1 MEERVLDEKKLI
13 LLVDDDPVNL
23 KRAQLILA
31 KEGYAIAATLSGKQ
45 ALSFLEKRKPDIIL
59 LDINMPEM
67 DGFEVLQ
74 RIMEND
80 EWKEIPVIFLTA
92 DNDQETE
99 VRGLRAGALDFV
111 TKPFMEDIVKQR
123 VKHLLELNH
132 LQKQLKQEVE
142 RQTAKAEERRR
153 QVEEMSFQT
162 IHALADAIDAKDKY
176 TNAHSSRV
184 SKYSVALA
192 EELGW
197 EKNRVSDLKY
207 AALLHDVGNI
217 GLPDNVLNK
226 SSKLTEVEFSIIKS
240 HTLAGADIMKS
251 ITSVPGADE
260 VARNHHER
268 YDGTGYPDH
277 LVGDNIPDMARIVCI
292 ADAYDAMNSKRVY
305 RNALSKEQIRQELVD
320 GCGTQF
326 DPNYVKVFIK
336 MIDDGKLDEFEEHN
350 KLANMAEDSAV
361 LLSNV
366 MKSAFEGGYSAH
378 TDALTGLPLRNV
390 AEQRI
395 KAEMLEKN
403 GCLILIDLDNL
414 KKVNDIYGHTYGD
427 ILLKGIG
434 DLLALYS
441 DSGVAAR
448 QGGDE
453 FLLYLPTDNRADVE
467 TTLKALYEGFA
478 KKIAGNVM
486 FASNSLSSGIC
497 FTTPEDEFETV
508 YSSADKA
515 LYFAKQ
521 NGKGRYHFFDSQSD
535 NEEQNS
541 HIDIEKLMN
550 TVSVAGDYTG
560 AMKVEYREFTRL
572 FEYSRKMKRRYSYE
586 EQLVLITVNTE
597 SAGAVPIEKIENAVT
612 ALENAIKG
620 TVRTV
625 DVCCRYSSL
634 QFLVVLFGTGTK
646 EVPEIVGRIY
656 NDFYKSYG
664 DTGIK
669 LDYVT
674 SEIE

>member
-1 MEERVLDEKKLI
+1 MEDNNLNEKKLI

-31 KEGYAIAATLSGKQ
+31 KEGYAIAATLSGEQ
-45 ALSFLEKRKPDIIL
+45 ALLFLEKRQPDIIL

-67 DGFEVLQ
+67 DGFEVLE
-74 RIMEND
+74 RIKAKE
-80 EWKEIPVIFLTA
+80 EWREIPVIFLTA
-92 DNDQETE
+92 DDDQETE

-132 LQKQLKQEVE
+132 LQKQLKEEVE

-162 IHALADAIDAKDKY
+162 VQALADAIDAKDKY
-176 TNAHSSRV
+176 TNAHSTRV
-184 SKYSVALA
+184 SAYSVALA

-197 EKNRVSDLKY
+197 DKNHVADLKY
-207 AALLHDVGNI
+207 AALLHDVGKI
-217 GLPDNVLNK
+217 GVPDTILNK
-226 SSKLTEVEFSIIKS
+226 AAKLTEVEYSIIKS
-240 HTLAGADIMKS
+240 HTISGSDIMKS
-251 ITSVPGADE
+251 ITSVPGAEE

-268 YDGTGYPDH
+268 FDGNGYPDH
-277 LVGDNIPDMARIVCI
+277 LIGKSIPDMARIVCI

-305 RNALSKEQIRQELVD
+305 RHSLPKDVIRSELVN
-320 GCGTQF
+320 GKGTQF
-326 DPNYVKVFIK
+326 DPDYVEVFIR
-336 MIDDGKLDEFEEHN
+336 MLDEGRLDSFEEKN
-350 KLANMAEDSAV
+350 KLVSMTEDSAT
-361 LLSNV
+361 LLSHV

-378 TDALTGLPLRNV
+378 TDALTGLPLRAV

-427 ILLKGIG
+427 VLLKGIG
-434 DLLALYS
+434 DLLAIYT

-448 QGGDE
+448 LGGDE
-453 FLLYLPTDNRADVE
+453 FLLYLPTDSKAEVE
-467 TTLKALYEGFA
+467 TTLRSLYEGFA
-478 KKIAGNVM
+478 RKISGNVM
-486 FASNSLSSGIC
+486 FASNSLSSGVC
-497 FTTPEDEFETV
+497 FTTPEDEFEMV

-521 NGKGRYHFFDSQSD
+521 NGKGRYHFFDNSD
-535 NEEQNS
+535 GEEDAGD
-541 HIDIEKLMN
+541 IDIEKLMN

-560 AMKVEYREFTRL
+560 AMKVEYREFTKL
-572 FEYSRKMKRRYSYE
+572 FEYSRKMKRRYKYD
-586 EQLVLITVNTE
+586 EQLVLITVNADE
-597 SAGAVPIEKIENAVT
+597 MGSAPLEKLENAVSV
-612 ALENAIKG
+612 LENAIRN

-634 QFLVVLFGTGTK
+634 QFLVVLFGTTQVQ
-646 EVPEIVGRIY
+646 VPEIVGRIFDDY
-656 NDFYKSYG
+656 YKSCPEK
-664 DTGIK
+664 GIK
-669 LDYVT
+669 LEYVS
-674 SEIE
+674 SEIV